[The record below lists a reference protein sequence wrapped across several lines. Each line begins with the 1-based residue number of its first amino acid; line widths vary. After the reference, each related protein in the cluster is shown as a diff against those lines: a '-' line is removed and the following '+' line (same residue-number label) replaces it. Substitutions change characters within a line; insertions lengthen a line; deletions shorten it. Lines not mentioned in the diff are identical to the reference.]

1 MDDELSVLF
10 DTRHLNIL
18 RSLNKRVET
27 RQMFHADSSNSR
39 ETVLSDVLI
48 DIEVV
53 DVLNTLFE
61 HLVSLKGELDID
73 VDVRGHPSDFEDCEH
88 VYLLSDDMNT
98 DQASNATTPYQR
110 RQKRIH
116 EVCGNVDEYGT
127 MSTTYA
133 MANNTSILLKKVF
146 LSLPLSH
153 PKSVITREMLRVEIF
168 NNSDSSSRYMTKGR
182 NTTFPCNCSMIWLYC
197 GGH

>member
-1 MDDELSVLF
+1 MS
-10 DTRHLNIL
+10 
-18 RSLNKRVET
+18 KRDKSS
-27 RQMFHADSSNSR
+27 HADSSNSR

-98 DQASNATTPYQR
+98 DQASKCDYTISETT
-110 RQKRIH
+110 K
-116 EVCGNVDEYGT
+116 E
-127 MSTTYA
+127 
-133 MANNTSILLKKVF
+133 
-146 LSLPLSH
+146 
-153 PKSVITREMLRVEIF
+153 
-168 NNSDSSSRYMTKGR
+168 DS
-182 NTTFPCNCSMIWLYC
+182 
-197 GGH
+197 